1 MNVLSKQ
8 AGTLEASPFL
18 VAEGMRKSFGGAHA
32 LKDASLSILPGEV
45 HGLVGANGAGK
56 STFIRI
62 LAGLV
67 QADAGEILLEGKP
80 FVAASPHYAA
90 AAGLSFIHQELAL
103 VPDMTVIE
111 NIMLGLPKRSRFG
124 WVDWTATAQEAVP
137 VARRVGVKAPLDA
150 KVKGLSTAENW
161 MISIT
166 RALIRK
172 SRLIVMDEPTA
183 ALSVAESD
191 RLFEIVRALSASGV
205 AVLYVSHRLDEV
217 LDLCQRVT
225 VFRDGRS
232 VAELAGDGLNRRAL
246 VEAIIGREPATEG
259 AARALAARPGQ
270 EILSVRN
277 LSRPPRVKDISFD
290 LRKGEVLG
298 LGGLVG
304 AGRSELARL
313 IFGADRP
320 EGGAM
325 TLSGRAFRPRD
336 CSDAVKAGVGFVPEE
351 RRAEGL
357 VLMKSVAFNVGLA
370 NLRSL
375 VFAPWF
381 PFLSTRRRRS
391 LAEIIVRDLSI
402 KTPDVETPVGKLSG
416 GNQQKVLIG
425 RWLGVR
431 PKVLILDE
439 PTRGVDIGARG
450 EIHRLV
456 RELAQGGMAVLVI
469 SSEPEELPELCD
481 RVLVMASGRIVGEL
495 SGRAMTRHG
504 IIAASYAEAGEKA
517 HA

>member
-1 MNVLSKQ
+1 MNAFPKDM
-8 AGTLEASPFL
+8 GTLAASPL
-18 VAEGMRKSFGGAHA
+18 IAASGLRKSFGGAQA

-62 LAGLV
+62 LAGLI
-67 QADAGEILLEGKP
+67 QQDAGEILLEGRP
-80 FVAASPHYAA
+80 FAAASAHQASE
-90 AAGLSFIHQELAL
+90 AGLSFIHQELAL

-111 NIMLGLPKRSRFG
+111 NIMLGLPKRTRFG
-124 WVDWTATAQEAVP
+124 FVDWSETAREAVP
-137 VARRVGVKAPLDA
+137 VARRVGVTAPLDA

-161 MISIT
+161 LISIA

-172 SRLIVMDEPTA
+172 ARLIVMDEPTA

-191 RLFEIVRALSASGV
+191 RLFEIVHGLRASGV

-232 VAELAGDGLNRRAL
+232 VAELGGATLDRQSL
-246 VEAIIGREPATEG
+246 VEAIIGREMMAE
-259 AARALAARPGQ
+259 RVVREERVRPGPVA
-270 EILSVRN
+270 LSVRG
-277 LSRPPRVKDISFD
+277 LKRGSRVNDVSFE
-290 LRKGEVLG
+290 LREGEVLG

-313 IFGADRP
+313 LFGADRP

-325 TLSGRAFRPRD
+325 TLGGRPYRPRD
-336 CSDAVKAGVGFVPEE
+336 CSDAVAVGVGFVPEE

-357 VLMKSVAFNVGLA
+357 VLTKSVAFNVSLA

-375 VFAPWF
+375 VFDPWL
-381 PFLSTRRRRS
+381 PFVSPRRRRS
-391 LAEIIVRDLSI
+391 LAEDMVRDLAI
-402 KTPDVETPVGKLSG
+402 KTPDIETPIGKLSG

-425 RWLGVR
+425 RWLGVK

-456 RELAQGGMAVLVI
+456 RKLARGGMAVLVI
-469 SSEPEELPELCD
+469 SSEPEELPDLCD
-481 RVLVMASGRIVGEL
+481 RVLVMAGGRIVRDL
-495 SGRAMTRHG
+495 SGEAITRSG
-504 IIAASYAEAGEKA
+504 IIAASYGESHERA
-517 HA
+517 PA